1 MYLFKNQIWLTI
13 SVLLTLTACDIDGP
27 TLPTSIDV
35 FDGAAIECKVS
46 WNGIIAT
53 EVGNGAYQFN
63 PPIPM
68 GVVVAANGCLDSD
81 TGSELPELL
90 GVSVTQETQ
99 ATQGNAAV
107 ISPIT
112 KLIVEAAI
120 SQDVSAS
127 GATSSRIR
135 SGEIT
140 ISTAVLESVTS
151 SVVERLGLSDYKPTD
166 PKTANYIALAKDDL
180 TGSQPESKVMRT
192 SLALSALFKIIEISA
207 DSADAEVVISEFS
220 EAIAASG
227 LPIDL
232 GVETDVDLL
241 MATVKSNVPVGS
253 PARQAID
260 LTEAAIIKIVPVIS
274 NAKGHIDT
282 AIAAAKTSAVF
293 LNTATKTTVS
303 STSKLDVV
311 IADAKQEITIAAAK
325 ITTACTFG
333 VSVLGACT
341 L

>member
-1 MYLFKNQIWLTI
+1 MSMFKNQIWLTI

-90 GVSVTQETQ
+90 GVSVTQE
-99 ATQGNAAV
+99 TQGNAAV

-253 PARQAID
+253 AARQAID

-274 NAKGHIDT
+274 NAMGHIDT
-282 AIAAAKTSAVF
+282 AIAAAKTAAVF

-303 STSKLDVV
+303 SASKLDVV